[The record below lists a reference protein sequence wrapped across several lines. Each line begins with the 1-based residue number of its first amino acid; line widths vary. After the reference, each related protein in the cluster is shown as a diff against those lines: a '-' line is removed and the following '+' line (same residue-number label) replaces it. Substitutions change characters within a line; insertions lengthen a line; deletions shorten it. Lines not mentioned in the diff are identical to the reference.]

1 MGLQFGGDTNP
12 GERTIMKNTTLVGF
26 LAVPLMMFMLALPAL
41 AADSGAPTTCKD
53 GTTSTAT
60 GRGACSGHGGVQKAA
75 TTQAAPATPAA
86 APASPAAPAASGTPS
101 TCKDGT
107 TSTATGRGA
116 CSGHGGVQKATK
128 GKPASDAPAA
138 AAAPAAAP
146 PAAATAPAAAPTTPA
161 AAKSSA
167 SKSAPTAAAS
177 NSDPTGA
184 TAKCKDG
191 TYSKSQHHSGTCSSH
206 GGVAEWL
213 TAQ

>member
-1 MGLQFGGDTNP
+1 
-12 GERTIMKNTTLVGF
+12 MKNTNLVGF
-26 LAVPLMMFMLALPAL
+26 LAVPLMTFMLALPAL
-41 AADSGAPTTCKD
+41 AADPGAPTTCKD

-75 TTQAAPATPAA
+75 ATKAAPAAPAA
-86 APASPAAPAASGTPS
+86 EAPAAPAAPAASGTPS

-107 TSTATGRGA
+107 TSMATGRGA

-138 AAAPAAAP
+138 AAAPAAA
-146 PAAATAPAAAPTTPA
+146 TAPAPG

-177 NSDPTGA
+177 NTDPTGA

-191 TYSKSQHHSGTCSSH
+191 TYSKSQHHSGTCSRH

>member
-1 MGLQFGGDTNP
+1 MKCTN
-12 GERTIMKNTTLVGF
+12 LVG
-26 LAVPLMMFMLALPAL
+26 LIAAPLMVFALSLPARG
-41 AADSGAPTTCKD
+41 ADSTDATACKD

-75 TTQAAPATPAA
+75 KSTAGAAPAAPAAAA
-86 APASPAAPAASGTPS
+86 APAAPAAPAASGTPS

-116 CSGHGGVQKATK
+116 CSGHGGVQKASK
-128 GKPASDAPAA
+128 SKPAADATAAAPAAAPA
-138 AAAPAAAP
+138 AAAPAAA
-146 PAAATAPAAAPTTPA
+146 ATTPA
-161 AAKSSA
+161 AAKASTA
-167 SKSAPTAAAS
+167 SKSAPSAAAG
-177 NSDPTGA
+177 NTDPTAA

-191 TYSKSQHHSGTCSSH
+191 TYSKSAHHSGTCSSH

>member
-1 MGLQFGGDTNP
+1 MRLQFGG
-12 GERTIMKNTTLVGF
+12 ERELTEGGTFMKNTNLVGL
-26 LAVPLMMFMLALPAL
+26 LAAPLMAFMLGLSTH

-75 TTQAAPATPAA
+75 STKAATAAPAAA
-86 APASPAAPAASGTPS
+86 APAAPAASGTPT

-116 CSGHGGVQKATK
+116 CSGHGGVQKASK
-128 GKPASDAPAA
+128 SKPASDEA
-138 AAAPAAAP
+138 AAAPAP
-146 PAAATAPAAAPTTPA
+146 AATAPATGTPA
-161 AAKSSA
+161 AAKPSA
-167 SKSAPTAAAS
+167 SKSAPTATAT
-177 NSDPTGA
+177 NTDPTGA

-191 TYSKSQHHSGTCSSH
+191 TYSKSKHHSGTCSSH

-213 TAQ
+213 TAP